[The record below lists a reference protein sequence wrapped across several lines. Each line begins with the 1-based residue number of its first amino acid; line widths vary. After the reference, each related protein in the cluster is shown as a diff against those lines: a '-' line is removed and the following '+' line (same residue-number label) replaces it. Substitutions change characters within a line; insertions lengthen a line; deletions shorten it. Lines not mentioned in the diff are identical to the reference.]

1 MMIKTSDY
9 RDLKVWQKAID
20 LTSEI
25 LSWSRYCQMKSGML
39 CLTRYVEQLFQ
50 YLQILL
56 KDVAEEPT
64 KSLSGFY

>member
-1 MMIKTSDY
+1 
-9 RDLKVWQKAID
+9 
-20 LTSEI
+20 
-25 LSWSRYCQMKSGML
+25 MKSDML
-39 CLTRYVEQLFQ
+39 CLTRYVERLFQ